1 MILLSNAT
9 TQVLQPGQALN
20 LKKIFKSKNGCECF
34 NEQAPASVK
43 LCSKGVY
50 EVSFSANI
58 TGATAGAPVQIAIA
72 IGGQPL
78 VETAMN
84 SVPAAANDLNN
95 VSTLTFLRNCCC
107 DLDRVSIV
115 NTGTNPVTIA
125 QNSALAIHRLS

>member
-9 TQVLQPGQALN
+9 AQTLAPGQALN
-20 LKKIFKSKNGCECF
+20 LKQIFKSKNGCECF

-50 EVSFSANI
+50 EVSFSGNI
-58 TGATAGAPVQIAIA
+58 TGAAAAALQIAIA

-84 SVPAAANDLNN
+84 STPAAANNLNS
-95 VSTLTFLRNCCC
+95 VSTLTYVRNCCC
-107 DLDRVSIV
+107 DLDRLSIL
-115 NTGTNPVTIA
+115 NTGTVPVTIA
-125 QNSALAIHRLS
+125 PNSAFAIHRIS